1 MIRWANF
8 AAMCERELR
17 LCAVREGETV
27 VVLSQGDDRLDYAN
41 AFLVAARDLGAH
53 AYNLRL
59 SDISTTLGA
68 SGITAVGLNPLAKNP
83 AALAALKEADL
94 VIDLVFL
101 LWSKEQIAIQASGT
115 RMLMVIEPVDLL
127 ERMFPT
133 AEQKER
139 VQISAELL
147 AKARTLRLTNPAG
160 TDLTYRLGDYPVI
173 PEWGFTETPGRWD
186 SWPGGFLFTGG
197 ADDGADDGVD
207 GRLVVDRGD
216 ILVAPFNRYVGE
228 PIEMTIESGFVQD
241 IRGGHDAELLQDYLD
256 EFDDP
261 RGYACSHIGWG
272 VNENA
277 RWSHRASRTEGF
289 GQEARAFYGNVMF
302 ALGPNQELGGT
313 NDTPAHIDIP
323 MRGCSVYLDDEPVIV
338 DGEFTIPELRVPG
351 VRPARKVRA

>member
-1 MIRWANF
+1 MIRWADF
-8 AAMCERELR
+8 TALCERELQ

-41 AFLVAARDLGAH
+41 AFLAAARRLGAQ

-59 SDISTTLGA
+59 SDVSTTLGS
-68 SGITAVGLNPLAKNP
+68 SGITAVGLNPLAANP
-83 AALAALKEADL
+83 AALAALQAADL

-101 LWSKEQIAIQASGT
+101 LWSKEQIQITDSGT

-139 VQISAELL
+139 VQVSAELL
-147 AKARTLRLTNPAG
+147 ANAQTLRLTNQAG
-160 TDLTYRLGDYPVI
+160 TDLTYRLGTYPVI

-186 SWPGGFLFTGG
+186 SWPGGFAFTG
-197 ADDGADDGVD
+197 GADDGVD

-216 ILVAPFNRYVGE
+216 IVVAPFNKYVTE
-228 PIEMTIESGFVQD
+228 PIELTIERGVVVD

-302 ALGPNQELGGT
+302 ALGPNQELGGA

-323 MRGCSVYLDDEPVIV
+323 MRGCSVHLDDEPVLV
-338 DGEFTIPELRVPG
+338 DGEFTVPELRVAG
-351 VRPARKVRA
+351 VRAARKARA

>member
-1 MIRWANF
+1 MIRWADF
-8 AAMCERELR
+8 AALCKRELE
-17 LCAVREGETV
+17 LCAATEGETV
-27 VVLSQGDDRLDYAN
+27 VVLSQGDDRLDYAD
-41 AFLVAARDLGAH
+41 AFLTAARDLGAY

-59 SDISTTLGA
+59 SEIGTTLGS
-68 SGITAVGLNPLAKNP
+68 SGITSVGVNPLARNP
-83 AALAALKEADL
+83 AALRALQEADL

-127 ERMFPT
+127 ARMFPT
-133 AEQKER
+133 REQKER

-147 AKARTLRLTNPAG
+147 AKAKTLRLTNPAG
-160 TDLTYRLGDYPVI
+160 SDVTYQLGAYPVI
-173 PEWGFTETPGRWD
+173 PEWGFAETRGRWD
-186 SWPGGFLFTGG
+186 SWPGGFAFTG
-197 ADDGADDGVD
+197 GADDGVD

-216 ILVAPFNRYVGE
+216 ILVAPFNTYVSE
-228 PIEMTIESGFVQD
+228 PIELTIEHGVVTD

-302 ALGPNQELGGT
+302 ALGPNQELGGS

-338 DGEFTIPELRVPG
+338 DGRFTIPELQVST
-351 VRPARKVRA
+351 VRATRSVRSR